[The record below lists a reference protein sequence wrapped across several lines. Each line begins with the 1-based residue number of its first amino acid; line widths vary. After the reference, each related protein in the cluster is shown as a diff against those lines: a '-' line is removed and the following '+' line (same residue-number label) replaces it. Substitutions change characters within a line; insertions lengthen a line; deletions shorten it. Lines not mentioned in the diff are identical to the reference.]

1 MDTFYD
7 RSLGIMKI
15 SMESYIANTVE
26 RFANFDL
33 SRGFPF
39 RELVGCLL
47 WITLCVMGPEL
58 LRAKD
63 LARRSN
69 TYGEDDYREA
79 LAVLHRMSLRREH
92 GIVIRRGGAGREIIP
107 SNSRAATAD
116 VSHDTG
122 TLIPDDL
129 NELRY
134 KSLHHALPV
143 SAILYMVPDPDDVD
157 IAPDIL
163 PINLRYSLVA
173 YGDASFATGIT
184 KQSVS
189 GYIVYL
195 NGVPI
200 LWGSL
205 KQTIVVDSSCS
216 AEFVAASVVCKQI
229 LHAENM
235 IAFLG
240 FSCPKPY
247 RLYTDSS
254 ACLHIATNP
263 SKLGNVRHLQIRYHL
278 VRCYVTLGN
287 VNMVFCVTEEM
298 VADLF
303 TKLVVFAQ
311 DSRLTARFYTLL
323 QDSFS
328 LALSDDFKRLY

>member
-1 MDTFYD
+1 MRDGP
-7 RSLGIMKI
+7 R
-15 SMESYIANTVE
+15 IA
-26 RFANFDL
+26 
-33 SRGFPF
+33 S
-39 RELVGCLL
+39 CS
-47 WITLCVMGPEL
+47 
-58 LRAKD
+58 AKD

-69 TYGEDDYREA
+69 SYGEEDYFAA
-79 LAVLHRMSLRREH
+79 LDVLRRISLRREH
-92 GIVIRRGGAGREIIP
+92 GIVIRRGGAGREIVP
-107 SNSRAATAD
+107 SNSRQPISE
-116 VSHDTG
+116 VSDDTG
-122 TLIPDDL
+122 SLISEDL

-134 KSLHHALPV
+134 QSLSGAQKVTAASSYLVADPDALDLATVSLPV
-143 SAILYMVPDPDDVD
+143 NP
-157 IAPDIL
+157 
-163 PINLRYSLVA
+163 RYSLVA
-173 YGDASFATGIT
+173 YGDASFATGET

-189 GYIVYL
+189 GFVLYL

-240 FSCPKPY
+240 FTCPKPY

-263 SKLGNVRHLQIRYHL
+263 SRLGNVRHLQIRYHL
-278 VRCYVTLGN
+278 VRCYVTLGQ
-287 VNMVFCVTEEM
+287 VEMVFCVTEEM

-303 TKLVVFAQ
+303 TKLVVLAQ
-311 DSRLTARFYTLL
+311 DTRLTVRFYTLIP
-323 QDSFS
+323 DSFS
-328 LALSDDFKRLY
+328 MALSDDFKKL

>member
-1 MDTFYD
+1 
-7 RSLGIMKI
+7 
-15 SMESYIANTVE
+15 
-26 RFANFDL
+26 
-33 SRGFPF
+33 
-39 RELVGCLL
+39 
-47 WITLCVMGPEL
+47 MGPEL

-69 TYGEDDYREA
+69 SFNEDDYFEA
-79 LAVLHRMSLRREH
+79 LAVLRRISLRREH
-92 GIVIRRGGAGREIIP
+92 GIVIRRGAAGKEIVP
-107 SNSRAATAD
+107 SNSRQPVPD
-116 VSHDTG
+116 LPVDTG
-122 TLIPDDL
+122 SLISDDF

-134 KSLHHALPV
+134 QSLSNATKVTSDTSYL
-143 SAILYMVPDPDDVD
+143 VPDPDGIDLASV
-157 IAPDIL
+157 PL

-173 YGDASFATGIT
+173 YGDASFATGVL

-189 GYIVYL
+189 GFVIYI

-205 KQTIVVDSSCS
+205 KQTVVVDSSCS
-216 AEFVAASVVCKQI
+216 AEFVAASIVCKQI

-263 SKLGNVRHLQIRYHL
+263 SKLGNVRHLQIRFHL

-287 VNMVFCVTEEM
+287 VEMIFCVTEEM

-303 TKLVVFAQ
+303 TKFVVLAQ
-311 DSRLTARFYTLL
+311 DTRLTVRFYTLL
-323 QDSFS
+323 PDSFA
-328 LALSDDFKRLY
+328 LALSDEFKQI